1 MTDAELQALLAD
13 VRPRPE
19 AAWAARLDARVERG
33 FPPPPARRRS
43 RPRWRMPAL
52 AAGLA
57 CAVALVVVAGLSGGR
72 RQTVSNGGASAGAAG
87 TAASRSAA
95 GAEAA
100 PRTANPNPLPAAGGS
115 ASAPAQRRAVERAA
129 DLTLATPADHV
140 ADVADGIVQATEAA
154 RGFVASSSVSSGTYA
169 GASFTL
175 RLPEPRLA
183 RTLSALSA
191 LAHVR
196 HLTQSAEDITD
207 VVAAARAR
215 LSDRL
220 AERASLRRRL
230 ALATDATAAAH
241 LQAQL
246 RRVERR
252 IAAARRA
259 LAHQRGRARLSTVL
273 VTVAAQRRSGA
284 APGGSGWTP
293 RDALHAAGRVLE
305 IAAAVAV
312 VAAAVALPLGLLG
325 VAAWGAVRLGSR
337 RRRERLLDMA

>member
-1 MTDAELQALLAD
+1 MTDAELRALLAD
-13 VRPRPE
+13 VRPRPD

-33 FPPPPARRRS
+33 FPPAPGRRR
-43 RPRWRMPAL
+43 RKPPWQLPAL
-52 AAGLA
+52 AVGLA
-57 CAVALVVVAGLSGGR
+57 CAVALVVVAGQSGGGR
-72 RQTVSNGGASAGAAG
+72 PNASNNSGAAD
-87 TAASRSAA
+87 R
-95 GAEAA
+95 AA
-100 PRTANPNPLPAAGGS
+100 PRAADANPLPSAGVRSAGGS
-115 ASAPAQRRAVERAA
+115 APASAQRRAVERAA

-154 RGFVASSSVSSGTYA
+154 RGYVASSSVSSGTYA

-175 RLPEPRLA
+175 RIPEPRLA

-196 HLTQSAEDITD
+196 RLTQSAEDITD

-215 LSDRL
+215 LRDRI

-246 RRVERR
+246 RRAERR
-252 IAAARRA
+252 VEAARRA
-259 LAHQRGRARLSTVL
+259 LAHQRSRASLSTVL
-273 VTVAAQRRSGA
+273 VTLAAQRHSGA
-284 APGGSGWTP
+284 APAGGGWTP
-293 RDALHAAGRVLE
+293 GDALRVAGRVLE
-305 IAAAVAV
+305 VAAGVAV

-325 VAAWGAVRLGSR
+325 AGAWAAVRFGSR